1 MSYQTDFICTYKQ
14 MDDEFGQD
22 YLYRAQLLQAFD
34 LEHWNDDKVNSIME
48 ETFSKIKDVIL
59 FREIIETA
67 KANKDINDLLKIICL
82 EVELSDETC
91 KDKLV
96 FELLFKYEY
105 FDLTHKCLCEQFRNG
120 RIRDST
126 HTVLINKLN

>member
-1 MSYQTDFICTYKQ
+1 